1 MYQVNFNV
9 NNALNTPSI
18 AADTFANRPTVAA
31 TGAVYIA
38 TDTGNMYRYNGTTWT
53 SIGGGGIS
61 GSGTINKIPVWT
73 SASALGDSDLVYT
86 VPGAYPNKQII
97 SGCSFESQYA
107 DPTINGNAA
116 GYIVRRTAN
125 NTIVAN
131 LLGLDTTVT
140 AAKPIFNTY
149 AQDDYYFK
157 IFGTANNYHAWFK
170 NGNVVINGYTD
181 AGYKFDIQGTGRI
194 NNTLRIDGTA
204 GYTADLFTTYING
217 GTVAAVKIDM
227 YGRTYLTNAGVNS
240 MAAQIGS
247 NTQFGQNA
255 SNPMMYSGN
264 NPNNA
269 LGLWNG
275 VKTAGLPTFDTGAT
289 SGWCITV
296 DNGNNGSY
304 NELTIGGTMATGQ
317 QASKNLITIDQFSNN
332 GTMVFGSTAGAQT
345 YTLINCPINVNATS
359 TGKILRFIKYNPTI
373 TGTAITHYAATFA
386 SGQIGIG
393 TETPTATALVEMVST
408 TQGLKVPVMNGTQR
422 AAIANTAGLIVFD
435 TTAAKLYINTG
446 AAWQQITSV

>member
-38 TDTGNMYRYNGTTWT
+38 TDTGSMYRYNGTTWS

-125 NTIVAN
+125 NTIVAT

-181 AGYKFDIQGTGRI
+181 AGFKLDVQGNTRVYGILSVNDASAYGMQFNPSANGPLIIYGSYPSFRCKTTLGGADTKAEMGSTGPTGYLNLYYGTTSDI
-194 NNTLRIDGTA
+194 
-204 GYTADLFTTYING
+204 YIAPNG
-217 GTVAAVKIDM
+217 SCYM
-227 YGRTYLTNAGVNS
+227 
-240 MAAQIGS
+240 GS
-247 NTQFGQNA
+247 A
-255 SNPMMYSGN
+255 SNYAFGKASAPTASCLVEFNSTSLGVRMPVMTTTQK
-264 NPNNA
+264 NA
-269 LGLWNG
+269 I
-275 VKTAGLPTFDTGAT
+275 AT
-289 SGWCITV
+289 
-296 DNGNNGSY
+296 
-304 NELTIGGTMATGQ
+304 
-317 QASKNLITIDQFSNN
+317 
-332 GTMVFGSTAGAQT
+332 
-345 YTLINCPINVNATS
+345 P
-359 TGKILRFIKYNPTI
+359 
-373 TGTAITHYAATFA
+373 A
-386 SGQIGIG
+386 SGLMIFD
-393 TETPTATALVEMVST
+393 ST
-408 TQGLKVPVMNGTQR
+408 LGKMC
-422 AAIANTAGLIVFD
+422 I
-435 TTAAKLYINTG
+435 YTG
-446 AAWQQITSV
+446 SAWQTITSV